1 MMSNKE
7 IAENLKMIGV
17 ILELQG
23 ENPFKTRSYS
33 NAARTIE
40 RLEENIA
47 DIHREGRLLEV
58 KGIGKNIAK
67 KIEEMLTEGKSI
79 YLENLKQTIPSGL
92 LDLFNIPG
100 MGAKKIKTVY
110 EKLEVSSIG
119 ELEYACLENRLID
132 LPGFGEKT
140 QAKILEGIQ
149 FLKQFQQ
156 YHLLPTALSLADEI
170 MAYLK
175 SNPQIEKIELAGS
188 LRRRKEIVKDI
199 DILIQVEEG
208 NRKEV
213 GDFIIDYPG
222 IITVTGKGDTKISF
236 RVQRGIQVDIRMI
249 RQEEFPTALQHFT
262 GSKEHNTR
270 LRQIAKSLSLKL
282 NEYGLFERD
291 KKIPVENEAEIYE
304 RLGMQF
310 IIPEYREDEGEI
322 ELAQQQKLHEPVKRE
337 DILGLIHMHSNWSD
351 GSNTVQEL
359 AEYIHS
365 AGYQYMGISDHSKS
379 SFYANGLSEERIFKQ
394 FAEIDHLNNLFKNS
408 FRIFKGI
415 ECDIL
420 HDGSL
425 DYPDDVLHQFDFVIA
440 SVHQHL
446 RMTEDE
452 ATKRIIRAIEH
463 PEVNILGHPTGRLLM
478 SRQGYELDWSKI
490 FDACR
495 INHVA
500 IELNANPHR
509 LDMDWRVGRKA
520 LEKDI
525 FISVNPDAHN
535 LKGCHDLDYGVFI
548 ARKSLYPKELVINT
562 FSPDRLMAFFN
573 KSRL

>member
-1 MMSNKE
+1 MSNKE